1 MAVPKD
7 EYLVLFDFDD
17 EEDDPSV
24 SEKALPE
31 VLTEKNPVFKKD
43 KRKWPPAEA
52 DEDMGDE
59 IHTMLDKFG
68 DEINSSLL
76 KKRRRVHMFSKTISE
91 ESSNKMKQ
99 VWKTKEEQMLQ
110 VNNKYYQQFMD
121 LFNQWDLEKQK
132 YEKQQKN
139 LMKIFQQQ
147 QMMLRNCKIK
157 QNQRVKLILQKVT
170 QYIEILKNM
179 EGKNNNVHTASFIEL
194 KKEIAEYQKKY
205 MIETQQQEIAN
216 IRKSLQSIL
225 F

>member
-139 LMKIFQQQ
+139 LM
-147 QMMLRNCKIK
+147 
-157 QNQRVKLILQKVT
+157 
-170 QYIEILKNM
+170 ILKNM